1 MVGLEDSGRDGAAG
15 GDVIVGLSDGNGA
28 GLGVF
33 TAIVGT
39 IVGDGNG
46 VGLGVGMAVAETTA
60 GDRNGVGLGVGMAV
74 VGATVGGGNGVGL
87 GLGMAVVGTNDG
99 PKVGEE
105 EGLVVGD
112 SVAGGVKLPSR
123 RISTSSKSPKNSSF
137 AIKRSRKLA
146 LPPRPRL
153 KPVSIKGVKRVKSVV
168 EACTDCF
175 TSSSNV
181 NNPGSLAGTRFVD
194 EISQPLAK

>member
-1 MVGLEDSGRDGAAG
+1 
-15 GDVIVGLSDGNGA
+15 
-28 GLGVF
+28 
-33 TAIVGT
+33 
-39 IVGDGNG
+39 
-46 VGLGVGMAVAETTA
+46 
-60 GDRNGVGLGVGMAV
+60 
-74 VGATVGGGNGVGL
+74 
-87 GLGMAVVGTNDG
+87 MAVVGTNDG

-112 SVAGGVKLPSR
+112 SVTGGVKLPSR
-123 RISTSSKSPKNSSF
+123 SISTSSKSPKNSSF

-153 KPVSIKGVKRVKSVV
+153 KPVSIKGVKKVKSVV